1 MSWLVA
7 SKNPAG
13 KITSWIYRYRI
24 GNKQKERSTRQKDHA
39 AAVRMQKQW
48 DACRLL
54 YGKFPDEMAAKTIE
68 GSEIKSQ
75 IDRFLLHKKAEI
87 KASTVQR
94 YRIQFQAVENFLA
107 KNGVKSFGQLS
118 TSLMIDYKVSRLNAN
133 KSHKT
138 VAEELMLFRSLIR
151 GLVEEE
157 LLDRDPVKKWPEITK
172 RIPARPDTLGPYSD
186 EEVKA
191 LLNHFES
198 NNPEFYPVAM
208 MAFYAGLRSGEIKG
222 LKIGDINFAV
232 GIASVYNQKSI
243 KDTKSAYRTVTLHP
257 DLLSLLKQKCKS
269 SLPTAFAFPGL
280 RHHAP
285 HWPVRQ
291 LQKAC
296 KALNIQYRRFHGC
309 RHTFATKAANS
320 GVGLPK
326 VQAQLGHTNL
336 ATTQKYIRQN
346 QMDDNEIRL
355 VNFG

>member
-1 MSWLVA
+1 MSWLIA
-7 SKNPAG
+7 SKNSSG

-39 AAVRMQKQW
+39 AAVRVQKQW

-54 YGKFPDEMAAKTIE
+54 YGKFPGQITPKTIE
-68 GSEIKSQ
+68 GSEIKAQ

-87 KASTVQR
+87 KASTVLR
-94 YRIQFQAVENFLA
+94 YQIQFRAVENFLA
-107 KNGVKSFGQLS
+107 KQKIESFSQLN
-118 TSLMIDYKVSRLNAN
+118 TSLMIDYKVSRLNAG

-138 VAEELMLFRSLIR
+138 VAEELMLFRSMIR

-186 EEVKA
+186 EDVKA
-191 LLNHFES
+191 LLNHFAT

-208 MAFYAGLRSGEIKG
+208 IAFYAGLRSGEIKG
-222 LKIGDINFAV
+222 LKVGDINFADCM
-232 GIASVYNQKSI
+232 ATVYNQKSI
-243 KDTKSAYRTVTLHP
+243 KDTKSAYRQITLHP
-257 DLLSLLKQKCKS
+257 DLMALLKQKSKTA
-269 SLPTAFAFPGL
+269 LPMAYVFPEL
-280 RHHAP
+280 RMHAP
-285 HWPVRQ
+285 HWAVRQ
-291 LQKAC
+291 VQKAC
-296 KALNIQYRRFHGC
+296 RALKIQYRRFHGC

-346 QMDDNEIRL
+346 QMDDTEIRL
-355 VNFG
+355 VSF